1 LPLECGRDTLTTAA
15 GTAALRRRLFLHAL
29 LVALLLQAVPL
40 FCQRLT
46 VEIESGKPTVLSR
59 SDVEALPHIKVTT
72 SVSGSSTTFEGVL
85 LRALLEK
92 AGVGFGETLKGKR
105 LTSCLLV
112 EAPDGYRVVFALPE
126 LDPAFTDKQVLLAF
140 LKDGK
145 GLDDKEGPYR
155 IVVPDEKRMA
165 RWVRQVTTL
174 KIVDVQ

>member
-1 LPLECGRDTLTTAA
+1 MRWHRFVYNCGGEDAPTTAA
-15 GTAALRRRLFLHAL
+15 GTAALLIL
-29 LVALLLQAVPL
+29 LVLLAGSAFGQ
-40 FCQRLT
+40 QLT
-46 VEIESGKPTVLSR
+46 VQTEDGKSTVLAR
-59 SDVEALPHIKVTT
+59 ADVEALPHTKVTT

-174 KIVDVQ
+174 KIVGVQ